1 MNAKPFSN
9 LFFNNPGAFMKR
21 VNDLTEEEIESHF
34 EMSRR
39 FRPSPPDDDK
49 PILTE
54 EELEQLL
61 TEVITKQ

>member
-1 MNAKPFSN
+1 
-9 LFFNNPGAFMKR
+9 MKR
-21 VNDLTEEEIESHF
+21 VSDLTEEEIESHF
-34 EMSRR
+34 EMARQ
-39 FRPSPPDDDK
+39 FRPSPPDDK

>member
-9 LFFNNPGAFMKR
+9 LFFSDGEAFMKR
-21 VNDLTEEEIESHF
+21 INDITEEEIERHF

-39 FRPSPPDDDK
+39 FRPSPQDEK
-49 PILTE
+49 NVLTE
-54 EELEQLL
+54 EELEQLF

>member
-1 MNAKPFSN
+1 
-9 LFFNNPGAFMKR
+9 MKG
-21 VNDLTEEEIESHF
+21 VNDLTEEEIENIF

-39 FRPSPPDDDK
+39 FRPSTPDDK